1 MPAPYEFFEHTADI
15 GVRVYGAS
23 LPDLFGNAARAMYE
37 ALGEMKMVDRGL
49 PKFVELRAATL
60 EDLLHDWLAELL
72 FEVEVNHMLY
82 DVIEITGVAS
92 GKLTASLRG
101 GAIDF
106 ARSQTNEEIKAITY
120 HKLRVEQLGNV
131 SWRATVI
138 FDV

>member
-1 MPAPYEFFEHTADI
+1 MAAPYEFFEHTADI
-15 GVRVYGAS
+15 GVRVSGAT
-23 LPDLFGNAARAMYE
+23 LPDLFRNAARAMYE
-37 ALGEMKMVDRGL
+37 ALGDMKTTDRSL
-49 PKFVELRAATL
+49 PKAVELRAETL

-72 FEVEVNHMLY
+72 FEIEVNHMLY
-82 DVIEITGVAS
+82 DVIEIASVAS

-120 HKLRVEQLGNV
+120 HQLRVEQLADS